1 MQVPKEP
8 RHWYVLISFD
18 PKDAEEQLRR
28 EAIRRA
34 DAGQE
39 VFQSFVPAQFLMRR
53 VSSGL
58 QHDEPLFQ
66 QQPSSTEALSDDGF
80 RPIEDPWNPTS
91 VRQNNEIRAALW
103 RYVFIFG
110 RVSEIDTF
118 LSEDWNKLH
127 YNRIRF
133 FLDRQGEKVYVRQ
146 KVMKEFIQMLADK
159 RLSFELAPAVGDL
172 RQGEPVRFR
181 NNAFEGRTVYV
192 VESRRTQKGHV
203 LTVEMDLIGN
213 VLRMKVYNVRDEDI
227 IRMDDDLTKYAR
239 TNDLIKRNQ
248 QQLLAI
254 LARRINRKETEDS
267 RMHDVLKL
275 DTIYAMRFRHFDVD
289 ETAAHRRYLA
299 QILICACLRHDA
311 DGRAEY
317 TALVL
322 AELAEI
328 NQQSESKAATDVR
341 ARMHAALFLA
351 TGEPEYRTLARNY
364 VREHQPKSEPLRT
377 LIRLISKRPAL
388 KNI

>member
-1 MQVPKEP
+1 M
-8 RHWYVLISFD
+8 
-18 PKDAEEQLRR
+18 RR